1 MRTTLTAAL
10 AAAAAMPLAF
20 LTAAPAAAA
29 PGDISA
35 VFTTTPNPGG
45 SNTVTGTFTATGD
58 LIPYSCTMYDA
69 EAREANGRYLLFDGR
84 GGESTP
90 SITLI
95 DTDVPDGTYTIDWYC
110 FDSFDGIDGDGTV
123 RGIGGEGYSAPTT
136 LVVPAVV
143 PEEPEVPEPGCTGSV
158 CLPTGSFGF

>member
-1 MRTTLTAAL
+1 MRTTLTATL
-10 AAAAAMPLAF
+10 AAAAAIPLAF
-20 LTAAPAAAA
+20 LAAAPATAA

-58 LIPYSCTMYDA
+58 LFVPYYCIMYDA
-69 EAREANGRYLLFDGR
+69 DAFDANGNYLLDANAYGDPK
-84 GGESTP
+84 P
-90 SITLI
+90 SITLT
-95 DTDVPDGTYTIDWYC
+95 DTDVPDGTYTIDWVCYLA
-110 FDSFDGIDGDGTV
+110 SGGYDGTT
-123 RGIGGEGYSAPTT
+123 GSLPQQQGYGAPST

-143 PEEPEVPEPGCTGSV
+143 PEEPEPGCTGSV

>member
-10 AAAAAMPLAF
+10 AAAAAIPLAF
-20 LTAAPAAAA
+20 LVAAPAAAA

-58 LIPYSCTMYDA
+58 EFPYACSMYDA
-69 EAREANGRYLLFDGR
+69 EAVGANEYDYLLFDAREGD
-84 GGESTP
+84 STP

-123 RGIGGEGYSAPTT
+123 RGIGDEGYSAPTT

-143 PEEPEVPEPGCTGSV
+143 PEEPEPGCTGSV